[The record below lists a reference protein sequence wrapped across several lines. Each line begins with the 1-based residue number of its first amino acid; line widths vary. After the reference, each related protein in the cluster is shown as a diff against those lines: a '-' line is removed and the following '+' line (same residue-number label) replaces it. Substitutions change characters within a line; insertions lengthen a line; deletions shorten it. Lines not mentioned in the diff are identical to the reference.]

1 MTIKLL
7 SFANIIFI
15 SFLLIIFFKEF
26 YQLSNQNNFTI
37 SNNDYFDVIVVL
49 TGNTNRIVKGYEL
62 LQSKHS
68 KKMFISGVNPIVE
81 KKDIKSIF
89 QNNDNKK
96 NNLFDCCVFLG
107 KNAKD
112 TRSNAIEVFKWMKSQ
127 KLNSAVLITSD
138 FHMPRSILEFKKS
151 NNHIKIDYYPVKT
164 NNKNFVD
171 IFDEFL
177 RFCFVRVK
185 YLIF

>member
-1 MTIKLL
+1 MTIKIL

-26 YQLSNQNNFTI
+26 YQLSNQNNFTL

-89 QNNDNKK
+89 QYYVVRKK
-96 NNLFDCCVFLG
+96 
-107 KNAKD
+107 
-112 TRSNAIEVFKWMKSQ
+112 
-127 KLNSAVLITSD
+127 
-138 FHMPRSILEFKKS
+138 
-151 NNHIKIDYYPVKT
+151 
-164 NNKNFVD
+164 
-171 IFDEFL
+171 
-177 RFCFVRVK
+177 K
-185 YLIF
+185 YIYIYMYKYTI

>member
-1 MTIKLL
+1 MIIKIL
-7 SFANIIFI
+7 SIANIILIF
-15 SFLLIIFFKEF
+15 FLLTFFFREF
-26 YQLSNQNNFTI
+26 HQLSNQNNFTI

-62 LQSKHS
+62 LQSNHS
-68 KKMFISGVNPIVE
+68 RRMFISGVNPIV
-81 KKDIKSIF
+81 KKQDIKSIF
-89 QNNDNKK
+89 SNNDNKK
-96 NNLFDCCVFLG
+96 NNLFDCCVYLG

-112 TRSNAIEVFKWMKSQ
+112 TKSNAIEVFKWMKSRN
-127 KLNSAVLITSD
+127 LNSAVLITSD

-151 NNHIKIDYYPVKT
+151 NNHIKIDYFPVKT
-164 NNKNFVD
+164 NSRNIVD
-171 IFDEFL
+171 IFSEFL

>member
-1 MTIKLL
+1 MTIKIL
-7 SFANIIFI
+7 SVANIIFI
-15 SFLLIIFFKEF
+15 FFLFILFLKEF

-62 LQSKHS
+62 LQTKHS
-68 KKMFISGVNPIVE
+68 KKMFISGV
-81 KKDIKSIF
+81 
-89 QNNDNKK
+89 K
-96 NNLFDCCVFLG
+96 NNLFECCVYLG

-112 TRSNAIEVFKWMKSQ
+112 TRSNAIEVFKWMKSRN
-127 KLNSAVLITSD
+127 LNSAVLITSD
-138 FHMPRSILEFKKS
+138 YHMPRSILEFKKS

-164 NNKNFVD
+164 NSKNFVD
-171 IFDEFL
+171 IFNEFL
-177 RFCFVRVK
+177 RFCFVRIK